1 MPDLEKLQMY
11 IDAEWHAPASGDYI
25 ETFNPFTGKPW
36 ALVPRGNAS
45 DIDLAVE
52 AAHKAFASGE

>member
-25 ETFNPFTGKPW
+25 ETFNPFTGIV
-36 ALVPRGNAS
+36 L
-45 DIDLAVE
+45 I
-52 AAHKAFASGE
+52 